1 MPAKHDGPEPP
12 GQAETQEG
20 RQTAGATSYYRGV
33 ALRLCVVV
41 VALAAAW
48 FAPVAWPLK
57 LEIYLAIMLLAV
69 AAVIL
74 FRARKRARRTSN

>member
-1 MPAKHDGPEPP
+1 MPVKRDGPEPP
-12 GQAETQEG
+12 VQAETQEA
-20 RQTAGATSYYRGV
+20 RQAARASYYRGV
-33 ALRLCVVV
+33 ALRSCVVV

-57 LEIYLAIMLLAV
+57 LEIYLAIMLVAV
-69 AAVIL
+69 AAVIV

>member
-1 MPAKHDGPEPP
+1 MPVKRDGPEPP
-12 GQAETQEG
+12 GQAEAQDG
-20 RQTAGATSYYRGV
+20 RQAAGARYYRGV

-41 VALAAAW
+41 IALAAAW

-57 LEIYLAIMLLAV
+57 LEVYLAIMLVAV
-69 AAVIL
+69 AAVIV